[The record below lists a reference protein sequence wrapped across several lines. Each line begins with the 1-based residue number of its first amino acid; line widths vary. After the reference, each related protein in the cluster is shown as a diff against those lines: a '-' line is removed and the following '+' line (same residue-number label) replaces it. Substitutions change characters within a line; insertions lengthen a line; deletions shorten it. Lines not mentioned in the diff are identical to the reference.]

1 MPNACKSFVA
11 PWNCGEVSQKSC
23 LMQQWAEQQ
32 GWINYME
39 MRLKNE
45 REHIKKNRE
54 DLDAYKIEL
63 LARVDAAEKG

>member
-1 MPNACKSFVA
+1 
-11 PWNCGEVSQKSC
+11 
-23 LMQQWAEQQ
+23 MQQWAEQQ
-32 GWINYME
+32 GRINYME